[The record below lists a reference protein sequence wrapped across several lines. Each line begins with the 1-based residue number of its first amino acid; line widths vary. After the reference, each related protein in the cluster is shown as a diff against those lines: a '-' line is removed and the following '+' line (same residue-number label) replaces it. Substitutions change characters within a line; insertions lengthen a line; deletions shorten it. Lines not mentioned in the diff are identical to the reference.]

1 MMMKRYTIT
10 SSLAVSAVL
19 LGTLGATPVLRA
31 QDAAAPEKAAP
42 VAEPAKKK
50 EPSKWKQTAGLGFTL
65 TGGNSDTLLFTADY
79 AAGKKWAD
87 NEFAIG
93 AAGGY
98 GENDGT
104 VNNNF
109 LSGFAQYNRLFG
121 PKKRWFGFGRAEGN
135 HDEIADIA
143 YRVPL
148 NVGLGYYFLKQGV
161 NGNEKFNL
169 AAEVGPG
176 YAWEKVGGIT
186 DSYATIVIAERFSYQ
201 ISEKTRLWQSANYTP
216 SLENFDNYTVNAEV
230 GVETQLV
237 GNLSIRS
244 VFSNSY
250 RSQPAAGRDSND
262 YKFITSLAYNF

>member
-1 MMMKRYTIT
+1 MGMT
-10 SSLAVSAVL
+10 SAVHS
-19 LGTLGATPVLRA
+19 
-31 QDAAAPEKAAP
+31 QDAAAPAKDAP
-42 VAEPAKKK
+42 VEVQKK
-50 EPSKWKQTAGLGFTL
+50 EEPKKWTQTAGLGLTL

-79 AAGKKWAD
+79 GAVRKWGD
-87 NEFAIG
+87 NEFG
-93 AAGGY
+93 VGVAGGY
-98 GENDGT
+98 GESDDV

-109 LSGFAQYNRLFG
+109 VSGFAQYNYLFG
-121 PKKRWFGFGRAEGN
+121 PKKRWFGFGRVEGN
-135 HDEIADIA
+135 HDEISDIA
-143 YRVPL
+143 YRVPA

-161 NGNEKFNL
+161 DGNKKINL

-186 DSYATIVIAERFSYQ
+186 DSYATIIIAERFNYQ

-216 SLENFDNYTVNAEV
+216 SLEKFDNYTVYAEV

-244 VFSNSY
+244 VFSDSY
-250 RSQPAAGRDSND
+250 RSQPAAGRESND